1 MEHLPALPNV
11 LEAIANSP
19 AGRGSNA
26 FALMHSILSSEFL
39 ISVVVLAEVLGVTL
53 PFARKLQAEYMD
65 VLKATQLVEATIQ
78 SLQEKRDNSTDTF
91 KELCKQS
98 ANLTDEM
105 GTDIQK
111 PRPTAQQKNRSNIQ
125 TESAEDYY
133 RMAVYFP
140 FLDFTISELTARFP
154 KMEMECIGKLQ
165 RLLSPDLNDTYIN
178 DILEGATKYKDDLPC
193 FSALKGELTIWK
205 SM

>member
-26 FALMHSILSSEFL
+26 FAFYPLF
-39 ISVVVLAEVLGVTL
+39 SVVVLAEVLGVTL

-78 SLQEKRDNSTDTF
+78 SLQEKRDNSADTF

-98 ANLTDEM
+98 ANLTDKM

-111 PRPTAQQKNRSNIQ
+111 PKTIAQQKNRSNIQ
-125 TESAEDYY
+125 TKSAEDYY
-133 RMAVYFP
+133 PMAVYFP
-140 FLDFTISELTARFP
+140 FLDFTI
-154 KMEMECIGKLQ
+154 
-165 RLLSPDLNDTYIN
+165 
-178 DILEGATKYKDDLPC
+178 
-193 FSALKGELTIWK
+193 
-205 SM
+205 